1 MNIIFLIGQLRYSG
15 AENVLRCIATEIAH
29 AGHNVE
35 IMVRAEGYENETL
48 PDRVY
53 RKAINRIYENK

>member
-35 IMVRAEGYENETL
+35 IIHCNLCEK
-48 PDRVY
+48 VY
-53 RKAINRIYENK
+53 LNRFM